1 MLSLM
6 ALAYNSARLAFE
18 AQNAAA
24 LSLLRLVSGTK
35 KRTRDRLIPHT
46 MALPPET
53 TPTPMKP
60 VPTPRLTA
68 SRVHKKSAAI
78 QKTIKRTK
86 RRKAG

>member
-6 ALAYNSARLAFE
+6 ARANNSARLAFE

-35 KRTRDRLIPHT
+35 RTLDRVIPHT
-46 MALPPET
+46 MALPPEA
-53 TPTPMKP
+53 TPAP
-60 VPTPRLTA
+60 VKTAPTRRLTA

-78 QKTIKRTK
+78 QKRMKR
-86 RRKAG
+86 AG